1 MIAHKTIITPGTA
14 ETEEKKSRFIGYT
27 CHCETE
33 EEALNFING
42 IKKKHFDARHNC
54 YAYIIGEKGE
64 IMRASDD
71 GEPQKTAGQPILSA
85 LTSADLKNVCL
96 VVTRYFGGT
105 LLGTGGLVRAYGL
118 TAEEALKASKIV
130 RITPGHI
137 LKVTVNYSDIKK
149 IEYVF
154 SSAGITVSD
163 TEYAEKVVFTLKI
176 PDEKIDDI
184 VLKITEITAGK
195 AEITKCEEIGIE
207 G

>member
-1 MIAHKTIITPGTA
+1 MIAHKTITIPGTA

-27 CHCETE
+27 CHCKTE

-64 IMRASDD
+64 ITRASDD
-71 GEPQKTAGQPILSA
+71 GEPQKTAGQPILAA
-85 LTSADLKNVCL
+85 LTTAELKNVCL

-118 TAEEALKASKIV
+118 TACAAINASKIAQ
-130 RITPGHI
+130 IIPGHI
-137 LKVTVNYSDIKK
+137 IKITCEYSEIKK
-149 IEYVF
+149 IEYIL
-154 SSAGITVSD
+154 SSNDITVSGTD
-163 TEYAEKVVFTLKI
+163 YAEKVIFTLQI
-176 PDEKIDDI
+176 PDEKTDDI
-184 VLKITEITAGK
+184 ALKITEITAGK
-195 AEITKCEEIGIE
+195 AKIDIMEEVGIE

>member
-1 MIAHKTIITPGTA
+1 MIAHKTITIPGTA

-33 EEALNFING
+33 EEALSFING

-71 GEPQKTAGQPILSA
+71 GEPQKTAGQPILSV

-105 LLGTGGLVRAYGL
+105 LLGTGGLVRAYGS
-118 TAEEALKASKIV
+118 TAEAALKASKIV
-130 RITPGHI
+130 RIIPGHI
-137 LKVTVNYSDIKK
+137 LKVTVSYADIKK
-149 IEYVF
+149 TEYAF
-154 SSAGITVSD
+154 SSGGITVLG
-163 TEYAEKVVFTLKI
+163 TEYAENVIFTLKI
-176 PDEKIDDI
+176 PDEKKEDI

-195 AEITKCEEIGIE
+195 AAINIAEEVGIE
-207 G
+207 E